1 MDSPVGIGLILRTY
15 VQLYIFII
23 YYLDASVYYFTLQSG
38 IGLIAASDL
47 DDPDDR
53 SYVVLSYL
61 STDAVYSD
69 DDHVIEFT
77 ETQDQ
82 INNQRQGIGANTAQF
97 IGIINII
104 PFSLDLW
111 HCVPKGV
118 FTRNVCVCVCVK
130 RQK

>member
-1 MDSPVGIGLILRTY
+1 MTV
-15 VQLYIFII
+15 F
-23 YYLDASVYYFTLQSG
+23 QSS

-69 DDHVIEFT
+69 DDQLIEFT

-82 INNQRQGIGANTAQF
+82 INNQRQGIGANTARIIDTLSTF
-97 IGIINII
+97 STFSRLSGICHRILLARQRII
-104 PFSLDLW
+104 I
-111 HCVPKGV
+111 
-118 FTRNVCVCVCVK
+118 
-130 RQK
+130 